1 MMRRACLL
9 LAAILLPSCA
19 AVPDEP
25 RGPQD
30 LAAVQRAKDLL
41 WIVESE
47 NGSAIGSATAF
58 GPGRLLTTATAVE
71 DWVGQRLRVRRDGTI
86 LPVRTMQL
94 AVQQNFA
101 ILQVQDPRLQAP
113 RPSAQP
119 GANQRLFMAAANGG
133 SVFEGAGPVLPVAAP
148 VEGIARLEDV
158 VIADLPA
165 ARGFSGAPVVDTGG
179 NLVGIAAGILQTGLF
194 DTSVPASVAPGSR
207 VPHRSVIVL
216 PIGTIDR
223 TMQQEGLR

>member
-1 MMRRACLL
+1 MMRRTCLL
-9 LAAILLPSCA
+9 LAAILLPSCS

-30 LAAVQRAKDLL
+30 LAATQRAKDLL

-47 NGSAIGSATAF
+47 SGATISSATAF

-71 DWVGQRLRVRRDGTI
+71 DWVGQRLRVRRDGTV

-94 AVQQNFA
+94 AVGQNFA
-101 ILQVQDPRLQAP
+101 ILQVQDPRLEAP
-113 RPSAQP
+113 RPSARP
-119 GANQRLFMAAANGG
+119 GASQRLFMAAANGG
-133 SVFEGAGPVLPVAAP
+133 NVFDGAGPVLEVPAP
-148 VEGIARLEDV
+148 VEGIPRLGDV

-165 ARGFSGAPVVDTGG
+165 ARGFSGGPVVDGGG
-179 NLVGIAAGILQTGLF
+179 NLVGIASGILQSGMF
-194 DTSVPASVAPGSR
+194 DSAVPATVAPGSR

-216 PIGTIDR
+216 PIRTIDQ